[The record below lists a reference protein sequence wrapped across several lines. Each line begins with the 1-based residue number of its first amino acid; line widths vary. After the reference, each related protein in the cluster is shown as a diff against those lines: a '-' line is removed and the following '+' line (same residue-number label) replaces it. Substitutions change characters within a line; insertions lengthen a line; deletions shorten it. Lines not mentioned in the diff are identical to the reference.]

1 MKTCTLFIRNGL
13 NIIHVSRN
21 PGIADK
27 PDALRSMNLSPDIIA
42 LCIKSMQCD
51 RNILIVSDKSAKKW
65 ENFTIQGQQDEG
77 NNSYYELS
85 DDFGSE
91 L

>member
-1 MKTCTLFIRNGL
+1 
-13 NIIHVSRN
+13 
-21 PGIADK
+21 
-27 PDALRSMNLSPDIIA
+27 
-42 LCIKSMQCD
+42 MQCD
-51 RNILIVSDKSAKKW
+51 RNILIVSDKSAKKKW

-77 NNSYYELS
+77 NNSYYELT